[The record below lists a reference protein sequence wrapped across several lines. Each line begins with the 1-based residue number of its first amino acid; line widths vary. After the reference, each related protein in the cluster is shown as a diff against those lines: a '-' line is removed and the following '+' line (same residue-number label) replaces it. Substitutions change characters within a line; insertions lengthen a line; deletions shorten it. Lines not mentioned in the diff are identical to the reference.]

1 MLRLTMSLSLCRV
14 VLVEP
19 HYAGNLGAT
28 ARVMRNMGV
37 ADLVLVR
44 PVADPHEREAL
55 QMSTHGEAIL
65 RGARVVATLEDAVG
79 DCVHVVG
86 TSANSGGLFRRQS
99 VGGPEEVLPAVVDVL
114 RQGRAAALV
123 FGPEPSGLDNETV
136 ARCHHLIRI
145 PTGEEYPSLNLAQSV
160 AICLYELRKAW
171 DRGEPRGDAPG
182 TPLASFADQE
192 QMFRHLRTALEE
204 VHFL

>member
-1 MLRLTMSLSLCRV
+1 MSLSLCRV

-114 RQGRAAALV
+114 DLDPLLDPPPPPRA
-123 FGPEPSGLDNETV
+123 EP
-136 ARCHHLIRI
+136 
-145 PTGEEYPSLNLAQSV
+145 
-160 AICLYELRKAW
+160 
-171 DRGEPRGDAPG
+171 APPG
-182 TPLASFADQE
+182 VVV
-192 QMFRHLRTALEE
+192 TALDDDPAPPLRSVSAPATIPPAVE
-204 VHFL
+204 